1 MSTLMNNS
9 IPAVS
14 YSSSDD
20 DEEDFF
26 DAEVNFLSIIQ
37 NISLFLFDKTIEETV
52 NVISSIHRFTS
63 IMSKTV

>member
-63 IMSKTV
+63 IMSTTV

>member
-1 MSTLMNNS
+1 MSPRSGMSTLMKNS

-26 DAEVNFLSIIQ
+26 DAEVNFLSNIQ
-37 NISLFLFDKTIEETV
+37 NM
-52 NVISSIHRFTS
+52 NGQ
-63 IMSKTV
+63 

>member
-37 NISLFLFDKTIEETV
+37 NISLFLFDKKIEETV

-63 IMSKTV
+63 IMSTTV